1 MQRSYVS
8 CASCRAPWRRRQLS
22 HTTSRQDAQGLEVK
36 GHFASVEQGT
46 SQIAMTYYHN
56 PSRQPA
62 HYLFL
67 NSPSFLL
74 LEGIVK
80 EIFMQDQS
88 GCRYYTAGSTSLG
101 ELLEYQACID
111 PLLPNQV
118 INALLGRGRTHWTI
132 PTCSIYLS
140 GSSAKPRDELRI
152 TVYT

>member
-1 MQRSYVS
+1 M
-8 CASCRAPWRRRQLS
+8 
-22 HTTSRQDAQGLEVK
+22 K

-62 HYLFL
+62 HHLFL

-101 ELLEYQACID
+101 EYSSIKR
-111 PLLPNQV
+111 
-118 INALLGRGRTHWTI
+118 ALT
-132 PTCSIYLS
+132 P
-140 GSSAKPRDELRI
+140 SSQIKS
-152 TVYT
+152 